1 MEEDEIFQPGT
12 LILDSQYD
20 LGDIKSTDSFAF
32 EISNEGESDL
42 IDVQL
47 STSNPAFAVTPDF
60 IPLLRSRGSRSLIQN
75 VRITALHGTSPT
87 GIGSVALMPKGIN
100 ESELLIEAKTVNL
113 QGDTFRIQ
121 RKTTLLA
128 RALLIDVE
136 FYDVDG
142 HVELESFDR
151 SVLSNNVAPW
161 FVRGYEVTGPVRI
174 NNTGNVDLSVRVY
187 KRRTDT
193 NAAIYNESEFFL
205 PVGQDTTIERNSS
218 TAFRLDGSNT
228 ISDVER
234 LPIQPDGYIY
244 MFFD

>member
-1 MEEDEIFQPGT
+1 MEEDASFQPGT
-12 LILDSQYD
+12 LVLDSEYD
-20 LGDIKSTDSFAF
+20 LGDIKSTDSFTF
-32 EISNEGESDL
+32 ELSNEGESDL

-47 STSNPAFAVTPDF
+47 STSNPAFTVTPDF
-60 IPLLRSRGSRSLIQN
+60 IPVLRSRGSRSLIQN

-87 GIGSVALMPKGIN
+87 GIGSVALMPKGNN

-113 QGDTFRIQ
+113 HGDTLRIQ

-142 HVELESFDR
+142 HVALASYDR
-151 SVLSNNVAPW
+151 SILSNNVAPW

-174 NNTGNVDLSVRVY
+174 NNIGNVDLSVRVY

-205 PVGQDTTIERNSS
+205 PIGQDTTIERNSS

-228 ISDVER
+228 ISDIER